1 MSKMD
6 PEKKGSGKIPNYLT
20 LENIF
25 IGLTIVLGLIVL
37 VNVITAA
44 AINKQIKDSNLAA
57 GEKQKPAKIELL
69 TIKNSGCKDCFDI
82 SPAISSLKTAN
93 VEVTKENSF
102 EFDSKEGKE
111 LISKYQIKK
120 IPSLIIKGEIDK
132 VQLDGLE
139 KSQDAL
145 LLSDIPPPFTN
156 AETGKV
162 EGMVTAWLLKD
173 SKCTDCTN
181 LTFLVNQIKGAGVT
195 ISDEKI
201 IESDSNEGRQLI
213 SKYGIDFVPTL
224 ILSKDASAYTLI
236 QEAWPQVGTKEE
248 DAYVLRLASPP
259 FINLTTGKLRGL
271 VNIVYLKDKSCAN
284 CYNVSIHTEILSNE
298 QSFGMK
304 LDRQETFDVSDAKGK
319 ELIAKYNITKVPTVI
334 LSDEAKIY
342 PSSESLKQFFSVEK
356 DGSYI
361 FRQTD
366 AIGTYR
372 DLQKNEVVEI
382 QSQQ

>member
-1 MSKMD
+1 MKKMD
-6 PEKKGSGKIPNYLT
+6 PEKKSSKISSHLT

-25 IGLTIVLGLIVL
+25 IGLTIILGLVVL
-37 VNVITAA
+37 INVITAA
-44 AINKQIKDSNLAA
+44 SINKQIKEGKLAA
-57 GEKQKPAKIELL
+57 EEKQKPAKIELL
-69 TIKNSGCKDCFDI
+69 TIKNSGCPDCFDI
-82 SPAISSLKTAN
+82 SPAISTLRTAN
-93 VEVTKENSF
+93 VEVTKENSL

-120 IPSLIIKGEIDK
+120 IPSLIIRGEIGK
-132 VQLDGLE
+132 IQAEGLE

-156 AETGKV
+156 AETGKI
-162 EGMVTAWLLKD
+162 EGRVTAWLLKD
-173 SKCTDCTN
+173 SKCKDCSN
-181 LTFLVNQIKGAGVT
+181 LTFLINQIKAAGVK

-201 IESDSNEGRQLI
+201 VESDSNEGRQFI
-213 SKYGIDFVPTL
+213 GKYKIDFVPSL
-224 ILSKDASAYTLI
+224 ILSSDASAYALI
-236 QEAWPQVGTKEE
+236 REAWPQVGTKEE
-248 DAYVLRLASPP
+248 DAYVLRLATPP

-271 VNIVYLKDKSCAN
+271 VNVIYLTDKSCAN
-284 CYNVSIHTEILSNE
+284 CYNVSLHEEILSGE

-304 LDRQETFDVSDAKGK
+304 LDKQETFDAGDAKGK
-319 ELIAKYNITKVPTVI
+319 ELIAKYNITKIPTVI
-334 LSDEAKIY
+334 LSAEAKAY

-361 FRQTD
+361 FRQAE

-382 QSQQ
+382 QPQ